1 MKDPI
6 VSVIMPAYNCAQ
18 FIQKAINSV
27 LIQDVPL
34 ELIIINDCSTDDTE
48 TVIMKN
54 LPNSTIRYIKNK
66 TNMGVARTRN
76 KGVRYAKGKYVAFLD
91 SDDWWENGKLKK
103 QLELLDKTGMV
114 LCSTGRRL
122 VDYSGKSLNKII
134 PVKEVITYS
143 MLLGHNSINCSSVVV
158 KRQVALEYPMEH
170 PDSHEDYIT
179 WLKILQKYGSCCA
192 INQPLLNY
200 RLSAKGKSGNKLHS
214 AKMTFRV
221 YRYMGFGLG
230 KSIIC
235 FVRYAVNGV
244 RKYW

>member
-91 SDDWWENGKLKK
+91 SDDWWEMESLRSSWNFWIK
-103 QLELLDKTGMV
+103 QEWF
-114 LCSTGRRL
+114 SA
-122 VDYSGKSLNKII
+122 
-134 PVKEVITYS
+134 P
-143 MLLGHNSINCSSVVV
+143 
-158 KRQVALEYPMEH
+158 
-170 PDSHEDYIT
+170 
-179 WLKILQKYGSCCA
+179 
-192 INQPLLNY
+192 QP
-200 RLSAKGKSGNKLHS
+200 AGWWTTAEK
-214 AKMTFRV
+214 A
-221 YRYMGFGLG
+221 
-230 KSIIC
+230 
-235 FVRYAVNGV
+235 
-244 RKYW
+244 

>member
-1 MKDPI
+1 
-6 VSVIMPAYNCAQ
+6 
-18 FIQKAINSV
+18 
-27 LIQDVPL
+27 
-34 ELIIINDCSTDDTE
+34 
-48 TVIMKN
+48 
-54 LPNSTIRYIKNK
+54 
-66 TNMGVARTRN
+66 MGVARTRN

-244 RKYW
+244 MKYW

>member
-179 WLKILQKYGSCCA
+179 WLKILQKYGSCRA

-244 RKYW
+244 MKYW

>member
-244 RKYW
+244 MKYW

>member
-143 MLLGHNSINCSSVVV
+143 MLLGYNSINCSSVLV
-158 KRQVALEYPMEH
+158 RREAARAFPMEH
-170 PDSHEDYIT
+170 DDSHEDYLA
-179 WLKILQKYGSCCA
+179 WLKILKHYGPA
-192 INQPLLNY
+192 AGINRPYLKY
-200 RLSAKGKSGNKLHS
+200 RLTEEGKSRNKWKS
-214 AKMTFRV
+214 AAMTYRV
-221 YRYMGFGLG
+221 YRYMGYHPL
-230 KSIIC
+230 KSAVFFIS
-235 FVRYAVNGV
+235 YALHGIW
-244 RKYW
+244 KYR

>member
-114 LCSTGRRL
+114 LCSTARRL

>member
-18 FIQKAINSV
+18 FIQKPINSV

-143 MLLGHNSINCSSVVV
+143 MLLGYNSINCSSVVV

-244 RKYW
+244 MKYW